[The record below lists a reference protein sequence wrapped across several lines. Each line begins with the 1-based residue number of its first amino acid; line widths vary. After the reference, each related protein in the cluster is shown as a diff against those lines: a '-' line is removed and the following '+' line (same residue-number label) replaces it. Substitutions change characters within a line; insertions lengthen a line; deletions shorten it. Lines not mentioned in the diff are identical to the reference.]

1 MVSMRLGINRHVLH
15 DDFWLTNAA
24 SSVDAYGRFRLGHDA
39 TECQS
44 HHHANPSHIVRP
56 FN

>member
-1 MVSMRLGINRHVLH
+1 MVSVRLSINRHVLH

-24 SSVDAYGRFRLGHDA
+24 SPVDAYGRFSLGHDA
-39 TECQS
+39 TERQS
-44 HHHANPSHIVRP
+44 NRQYKPSHIVRP